1 MTDAS
6 HGRRRLARWLV
17 GPAVAMSMTLAC
29 LCLLPLETAR
39 AEGSSLS
46 LLNADDGTVIVDSF
60 NHSGDVLNLAELP
73 PRLTIVDS
81 LFGATAGSVEFFLNG
96 QSVRTEN
103 VAPYAL
109 GGDVPPGEFVPYDL
123 PVGQNILRTVYYQL
137 AHRRGQVLGESSIQ
151 FEVINVEPVELIVS
165 PSPLTA
171 SVPAGRSTK
180 TSFYIE
186 VGEVDFDYDL
196 VLSSAPP
203 AWAVYPQELQVGK
216 NVIGLRADNLPPGE
230 YFADPLIVQLRARD
244 FAYAQTLYFDLVLT
258 VKPSNAV
265 LVSGFTVVDAVSNL
279 DASASL
285 LGPISFNVVDLPEVF
300 GVRANTYPATVGSVV
315 LEFAFQPD
323 LTDPPA
329 FPQPSVRVE
338 NVMPYSLFGDSLPGD
353 YVGVPRQT
361 GWLWVRATPYGLAN
375 GRGKTGS
382 PLELLV
388 YIYPN

>member
-1 MTDAS
+1 MADTS
-6 HGRRRLARWLV
+6 HGRRKLTRWVV
-17 GPAVAMSMTLAC
+17 GAAAMSMAFAC
-29 LCLLPLETAR
+29 LSLLPLETAR

-46 LLNADDGTVIVDSF
+46 LLNADDGTVIIDSF
-60 NHSGDVLNLAELP
+60 NYSGDVLNLAELP

-109 GGDVPPGEFVPYDL
+109 GGDVPPGVFIPYDL
-123 PVGQNILRTVYYQL
+123 PIGPTTIRTVYYQL
-137 AHRRGQVLGESSIQ
+137 AHRGGQILGESSIQ
-151 FEVINVEPVELIVS
+151 FEVINVEPVELIIS
-165 PSPLTA
+165 PTPVTA
-171 SVPAGRSTK
+171 SVPAGGRTK
-180 TSFYIE
+180 TSFFIE
-186 VGEVDFDYDL
+186 VGDVDFDYDL
-196 VLSSAPP
+196 VLSSTPP
-203 AWAVYPQELQVGK
+203 AWAVYPQALQVGK
-216 NVIGLRADNLPPGE
+216 NVIQLRADNLPPGE
-230 YFADPLIVQLRARD
+230 YFADPLMVQLRARD
-244 FAYAQTLYFDLVLT
+244 FTYVQTLYFDLILT
-258 VKPSNAV
+258 VKPSNAL

-285 LGPISFNVVDLPEVF
+285 FGPISFNVVDLPEVF
-300 GVRANTYPATVGSVV
+300 GVRANTYPETVGSVV

-338 NVMPYSLFGDSLPGD
+338 NVVPYSLFGDSLRGD
-353 YVGVPRQT
+353 YAGVPRQT
-361 GWLWVRATPYGLAN
+361 GWLWVRATPHRLAN
-375 GRGKTGS
+375 GRGQTGT